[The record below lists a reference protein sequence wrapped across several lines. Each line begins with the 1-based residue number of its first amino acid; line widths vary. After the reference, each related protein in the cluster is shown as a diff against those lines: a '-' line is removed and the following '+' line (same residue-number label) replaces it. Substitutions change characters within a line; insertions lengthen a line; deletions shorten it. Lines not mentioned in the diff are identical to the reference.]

1 MAALASSAVTIN
13 SAKLY
18 KGLGGVEE
26 RVLNVSLALTGQGD
40 ATDSIDA
47 STLGLTKFTSCS
59 NFIKSDNTIIFTAAI
74 SADGSKLL
82 LAKSKTDTS
91 GTDAPTTDTGITII
105 GEVRGY

>member
-26 RVLNVSLALTGQGD
+26 RVLNVSLALTGQGG
-40 ATDSIDA
+40 ATNSIDA
-47 STLGLTKFTSCS
+47 TTLGLTKFTSCS
-59 NFIKSDNTIIFTAAI
+59 NFIASDDSLIYRAAI

-82 LAKSKTDTS
+82 LAATASNTT
-91 GTDAPTTDTGITII
+91 GTDAPGDATGLTII